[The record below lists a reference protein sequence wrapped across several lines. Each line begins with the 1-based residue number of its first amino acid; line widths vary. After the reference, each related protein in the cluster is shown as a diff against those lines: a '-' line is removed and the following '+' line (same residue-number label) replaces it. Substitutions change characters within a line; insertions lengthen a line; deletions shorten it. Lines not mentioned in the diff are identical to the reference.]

1 MLIDFFLFVNEFEVL
16 EIRLHEMYTVVD
28 KIVIVEGR
36 ETFSGIEKSLQFD
49 RDRFEQ
55 FRSKIIYVVPPKTDP
70 GMNSWNRQKF
80 QRDYVMKAVKLICTD
95 DDLFLIGDIDEIVSR
110 RSLEKIVNDDNR
122 CADKRM
128 QTFIQ
133 RNFIYFLN
141 RMRPGGWPGSILI
154 SYRLLNELF
163 NGSLYEARMARRSG
177 RVVKK
182 AGWHFSNLGGYDNIV
197 RKLKA
202 SSHHDSTATY
212 RMLKDAEHLKD
223 KILGNIPIKGRKLVT
238 VPTTTE
244 WFPEW
249 LVENKKK
256 FNHLMF

>member
-16 EIRLHEMYTVVD
+16 EIRLHEMFPVVD
-28 KIVIVEGR
+28 QIVIVEGM
-36 ETFSGIEKSLQFD
+36 ETFSGIEKPLQFD
-49 RDRFEQ
+49 RERFEQ
-55 FRSKIIYVVPPKTDP
+55 FRSKIVYIVPPKTDP
-70 GMNSWNRQKF
+70 EMNSWNRQKF
-80 QRDYVMKAVKLICTD
+80 QRDYAMKVIKCAN
-95 DDLFLIGDIDEIVSR
+95 DDLLLIGDVDEVVSR
-110 RSLEKIVNDDNR
+110 RSLEKIVNDTNH

-128 QTFIQ
+128 QTFVQ
-133 RNFIYFLN
+133 KNYIYFLN
-141 RMRPGGWPGSILI
+141 RLRPGGWPGSVLI

-163 NGSLYEARMARRSG
+163 NGSLYKARMGRRSG

-202 SSHHDSTATY
+202 SSHHNSTATH

-223 KILGNIPIKGRKLVT
+223 KIMGDIPIKGRRLVT
-238 VPTTTE
+238 VPMTTG

-249 LVENKKK
+249 LVKNADK
-256 FNHLMF
+256 FDHLMF